1 MSLKHE
7 QECKEKRRGK
17 GGDKK
22 REKEEEGNCRGGKE
36 RGRKTGKGLP
46 LGTCR
51 SESLFIGR
59 FYIFLISKI
68 RLIF

>member
-1 MSLKHE
+1 MR
-7 QECKEKRRGK
+7 QECKQERRGK
-17 GGDKK
+17 GWGGDKK

-46 LGTCR
+46 LVTCR
-51 SESLFIGR
+51 SQSLFIGSV
-59 FYIFLISKI
+59 YIFLTSKI

>member
-7 QECKEKRRGK
+7 ARMQGEEKGK

-51 SESLFIGR
+51 SESLFIGS